1 MNLANADVR
10 RGLRSV
16 VQAIVVLAI
25 IGLAFWL
32 TELMRYDARGLREMA
47 RFALAIIA
55 LGTTFYGIENATR
68 AFKVSVGI
76 KGIEA
81 ESGADIAEKAGE
93 IKQAAGEI
101 EQAAKDQANG

>member
-1 MNLANADVR
+1 
-10 RGLRSV
+10 V

-81 ESGADIAEKAGE
+81 ESGA
-93 IKQAAGEI
+93 
-101 EQAAKDQANG
+101 EQAAQVVADAAQNQADVIKDNAKEPTP